1 MKRGFA
7 FLIILALLL
16 LSVLMAVQKTTPS
29 DEEQGFSHFIDRARS
44 HVDDFDY
51 DAAIAEMDTAIEI
64 YPHTVELYIVR
75 GQMVLLLYEWDRV
88 LENYNTA
95 IELDPNYAESY
106 FYRGVL
112 YYSVLTSEIPRQ
124 TALADFE
131 HYLELAPSGELSE
144 QARDYID
151 VINSELEALGN

>member
-7 FLIILALLL
+7 FLIILALLIS
-16 LSVLMAVQKTTPS
+16 SVLMALQKTNPA
-29 DEEQGFSHFIDRARS
+29 DEEQDSSDFIDRARS
-44 HVDDFDY
+44 HVDAFDY
-51 DAAIAEMDTAIEI
+51 DAAISEMDTAIQI
-64 YPHTVELYIVR
+64 YPQNAELYVIR

-131 HYLELAPSGELSE
+131 HYLELAPSGELAE
-144 QARDYID
+144 QARDYIN